1 MRTPLVT
8 EIGHHEHPPQPS
20 ITTTPD
26 RLSEETIELRP
37 VRRIGVI
44 DRAALHLGV
53 ALIRWG
59 RRPVRSSQRVRP
71 TLSREA
77 YEAQRQA
84 EALRDEYRA
93 MSMTQYR

>member
-20 ITTTPD
+20 QTATPE
-26 RLSEETIELRP
+26 SQAKETIELRP
-37 VRRIGVI
+37 VRRIGI
-44 DRAALHLGV
+44 LDRAALHLGV

-59 RRPVRSSQRVRP
+59 RRPSKRTRRVP
-71 TLSREA
+71 TTLTREA

-84 EALRDEYRA
+84 EALRDEYRS

>member
-20 ITTTPD
+20 QTATPE
-26 RLSEETIELRP
+26 SQAKETIELRP
-37 VRRIGVI
+37 VRRIGI
-44 DRAALHLGV
+44 LDRAALHLGV

-59 RRPVRSSQRVRP
+59 RRPAKRTRRVRT

-84 EALRDEYRA
+84 EALRDEYRS